1 MGFAAIIGQEQEIQI
16 MQNAIREGRI
26 AHAYLFVGGPGSG
39 KKTLARAFA
48 SALNCLAS
56 PGATPPDGCG
66 VCGSCRKIAGGLHP
80 DVRMVSPEGNA
91 LKIEQMRLLQREISY
106 KPYEGEYKVFIIDHA
121 ETMTPEAAN
130 SLLKVLEDPPEHSV
144 IILLAPS
151 PHAILPTLVSR
162 CLPVRLRLLPTESVA
177 RALVERGVDPALAN
191 DVAPAALGSLGRGIV
206 LSEGA
211 FAGLQEEAVEL
222 IRGMSGHSAAE
233 MIARAASLEKR
244 REEIGLFLE
253 ILLSFYR
260 DLLLLGSGKPGSG
273 REERGERLLANQSRL
288 DWLGREA
295 AGYSRESL
303 LFALG
308 AIARTRE
315 LLPRNVNVRLAL
327 EVLLLQL
334 KNCRRGGS
342 LFSIYAHEEKW
353 HV

>member
-1 MGFAAIIGQEQEIQI
+1 MGFAAIIGQEQEIRV
-16 MQNAIREGRI
+16 MQNAIRDGRI

-56 PGATPPDGCG
+56 PGPIPPDGCG
-66 VCGSCRKIAGGLHP
+66 VCGSCRKIAGGVHP
-80 DVRMVSPEGNA
+80 DVKIVSPEANA

-144 IILLAPS
+144 IILLAPG
-151 PHAILPTLVSR
+151 PYAILPTLVSR
-162 CLPVRLRLLPTESVA
+162 CLPVRLRPLQTESVA
-177 RALVERGVDPALAN
+177 RALVERGVDPALAK

-222 IRGMSGHSAAE
+222 IKGMSGHSAAE

-260 DLLLLGSGKPGSG
+260 DLLLLGSG
-273 REERGERLLANQSRL
+273 REERGERLLANQSQL
-288 DWLGREA
+288 GWLGREA
-295 AGYSRESL
+295 VGYSRESL

-342 LFSIYAHEEKW
+342 LFSIYAYEEKW